1 MAVITRYCLKKKMKL
16 TRMYEKR
23 CNLLRFSTLNSTFH
37 MFNGAAYPYKL
48 SRLISLTLFDLC
60 FTIEQLYQWR
70 YSTYTIGIFR
80 QINFSQEA
88 VRLTGEIPVFLA
100 CPDVDP
106 MHSPKIGYS
115 LCSQ

>member
-1 MAVITRYCLKKKMKL
+1 MKL

-23 CNLLRFSTLNSTFH
+23 CNLLRFLTLNSTFH

-80 QINFSQEA
+80 QNNFSQEA
-88 VRLTGEIPVFLA
+88 IRLTAGDGGLSTTVKHVQMLK
-100 CPDVDP
+100 VVLY
-106 MHSPKIGYS
+106 KY
-115 LCSQ
+115 L